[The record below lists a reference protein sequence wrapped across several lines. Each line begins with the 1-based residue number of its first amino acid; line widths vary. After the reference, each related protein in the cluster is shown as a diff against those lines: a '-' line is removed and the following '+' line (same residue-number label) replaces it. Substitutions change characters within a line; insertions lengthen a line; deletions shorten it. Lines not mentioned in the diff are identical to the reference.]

1 MGDVILESVLKMFGV
16 LVVVM
21 FITRHGSGDH
31 RRMQDSPSKALL
43 AGHSMLLWIMAVP
56 IPFRSK
62 SESSSQCRF
71 VHVIE
76 GLTCPACEY
85 EACSTADLHTHVQHK
100 HAPTSSGSDNL
111 LFIQRPSGVEESR

>member
-31 RRMQDSPSKALL
+31 HRMQDSPSKALL

-85 EACSTADLHTHVQHK
+85 ERVPL
-100 HAPTSSGSDNL
+100 PTSTRMFSTNT
-111 LFIQRPSGVEESR
+111 RPLPAGQTIYYSFNDPAV